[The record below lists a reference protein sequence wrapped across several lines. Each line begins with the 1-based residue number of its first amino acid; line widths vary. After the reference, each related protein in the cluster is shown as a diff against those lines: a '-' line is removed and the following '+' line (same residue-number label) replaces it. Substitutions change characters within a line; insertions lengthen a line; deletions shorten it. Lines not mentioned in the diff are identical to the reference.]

1 MKEKTE
7 VLGLVFGGLS
17 VLLFWVPPIGLAFG
31 ATGLFIS
38 ATQYKLKR
46 RYRKIAIVLSSF
58 GVLLF
63 VGFWGTIW
71 VLSQ

>member
-31 ATGLFIS
+31 ATGLIIS

>member
-31 ATGLFIS
+31 ATGLIIS

-46 RYRKIAIVLSSF
+46 SFRKIAIALSFF
-58 GVLLF
+58 GILLF

>member
-1 MKEKTE
+1 MKGKTE

-31 ATGLFIS
+31 ATGLIIS

-46 RYRKIAIVLSSF
+46 RYRKIAIVLCSF

>member
-1 MKEKTE
+1 MKDKSE

-31 ATGLFIS
+31 ATGLLIS
-38 ATQYKLKR
+38 ATQYKLQR
-46 RYRKIAIVLSSF
+46 RFRKIAIALSSL
-58 GVLLF
+58 GILLF
-63 VGFWGTIW
+63 VGFWGAIW

>member
-1 MKEKTE
+1 MKDKSE

-31 ATGLFIS
+31 ATGLLIS
-38 ATQYKLKR
+38 ATQYKLQR
-46 RYRKIAIVLSSF
+46 RYRKIAIALSSL
-58 GVLLF
+58 GILLF
-63 VGFWGTIW
+63 VGFWGAIW

>member
-1 MKEKTE
+1 MKDKSE

-31 ATGLFIS
+31 ATGLLIS
-38 ATQYKLKR
+38 AKQYKLQR
-46 RYRKIAIVLSSF
+46 RYRKIAIALSSL
-58 GVLLF
+58 GILLF
-63 VGFWGTIW
+63 VGFWGAIW